1 MLGKL
6 LVFQG
11 RYEEALS
18 EAFSGG
24 SQMVE
29 EEINSLLH
37 LDTGGSIDDGE
48 GRRDRTLD
56 DLVPPDE
63 TGTVVGATSLTASSN
78 GGDQGG
84 SAPSLSGPFRLPS
97 AVALQTLLC
106 LGLALEQM
114 GRAKDALLP
123 YSDVTGHCRRL
134 PNRDRLLNSTGLSFF
149 VGLAM
154 YRYGM
159 LCSALAIDPRSLQGT
174 GPFTSAA
181 STGQLREQLLS
192 DAALS
197 LRMFLSFKPRIFGSL
212 RHRAAATSY
221 WEVLEARFRQ
231 ISYRKAFACSTARL
245 EHGPMM
251 MQATTT
257 IPSRD
262 LAVSMALEI
271 NGPFCPGSYA
281 EDMLLGVQLME
292 ALTPLPTDA
301 EGAQKGGLSRTVQVS
316 IARLARREDW
326 PGLASYCQGL
336 LIKYAA
342 DATAYG
348 RLVLA
353 NAAAGRLAEVIRA
366 GEIYV
371 DLGGIEPSTLLIIA
385 RANMLLP
392 GRASHAVRILERQ
405 LGRAIAVSA
414 TSGHGDGSG
423 GHSSHIHSPP
433 SPHTEPTK
441 EGGEGTGKGTEHRSP
456 PTSLGNALRVTL
468 GAAYLRCAMVAGCSQ
483 AHSRDLIEQAVTI
496 LAEAVIQDE
505 TDARPH
511 YWLALAYA
519 LQRRLRPAED
529 CIKTAL
535 SLESEMPV
543 AWFLFA
549 LIASARKDY
558 DLCLSICNSYQ
569 EGHPVLFIP
578 YAGGPTGARM
588 MIAKNDILINW
599 PSLFLPLPSPLGSA

>member
-11 RYEEALS
+11 RYDEALS

-24 SQMVE
+24 KQMAG
-29 EEINSLLH
+29 EEIGLLLH
-37 LDTGGSIDDGE
+37 LETSTGTDIDVGGE
-48 GRRDRTLD
+48 ERRDRSIMD

-63 TGTVVGATSLTASSN
+63 VATTSSTGASLIATSN
-78 GGDQGG
+78 GGERE
-84 SAPSLSGPFRLPS
+84 SSLPPSGTFRLPQ
-97 AVALQTLLC
+97 AIALQALLC
-106 LGLALEQM
+106 LGLALEQA

-134 PNRDRLLNSTGLSFF
+134 PNRDRLLTSTGLAFF
-149 VGLAM
+149 AGMAM

-159 LCSALAIDPRSLQGT
+159 LCSALAIDPRSLQGA
-174 GPFTSAA
+174 GPFPSAA
-181 STGQLREQLLS
+181 GTGQLREQLLS

-197 LRMFLSFKPRIFGSL
+197 LRMFLSFNPRLFGPL
-212 RHRAAATSY
+212 RHRAAAANY
-221 WEVLEARFRQ
+221 WEALEARFRR

-245 EHGPMM
+245 ERGPTM
-251 MQATTT
+251 MQATAAQLSG
-257 IPSRD
+257 PANMS
-262 LAVSMALEI
+262 LSMALEI
-271 NGPFCPGSYA
+271 SGPFCPGSYA
-281 EDMLLGVQLME
+281 EDMLLGVQLIE

-301 EGAQKGGLSRTVQVS
+301 EGAQKGGLSRNVQLS

-326 PGLASYCQGL
+326 QGLASYCQGL
-336 LIKYAA
+336 LIKHAA

-353 NAAAGRLAEVIRA
+353 NAAVGRLAEAIRA

-371 DLGGIEPSTLLIIA
+371 DLGGTELSTLLIIA

-392 GRASHAVRILERQ
+392 GRASYAVRLLERQ
-405 LGRAIAVSA
+405 VGGVGKTVANGNGDGGGRH
-414 TSGHGDGSG
+414 SGHPQN
-423 GHSSHIHSPP
+423 PP
-433 SPHTEPTK
+433 QPT
-441 EGGEGTGKGTEHRSP
+441 EGGGGEDSHQSCSQGQQTI
-456 PTSLGNALRVTL
+456 LGNALRLTL
-468 GAAYLRCAMVAGCSQ
+468 GAAYLRCAMAAGCPL
-483 AHSRDLIEQAVTI
+483 AHSRDMIEKAVI
-496 LAEAVIQDE
+496 VLAEAVIQDE
-505 TDARPH
+505 TDARTH

-569 EGHPVLFIP
+569 EGHPGLFIP
-578 YAGGPTGARM
+578 YAAPPEQERVH
-588 MIAKNDILINW
+588 
-599 PSLFLPLPSPLGSA
+599 